1 MRYSQFFWLNYDIL
15 FSTVVRAVVLAKLVI
30 EGICTLASFISALR
44 VVLVAKLAMS
54 STLPSIFLILTHIQ
68 SF

>member
-54 STLPSIFLILTHIQ
+54 GTLPSIFLILTHIQ